1 MSKWFPLVV
10 CLCLVC
16 SCVLTMCVSK
26 VPDVQPVSLS
36 SAAEVENYE
45 VCRVC
50 VEELALYLK
59 PISGAKGLC
68 VCMCVFDA
76 KFLEFQICGHSSKRM
91 KLFVLNVR
99 GPRLSSLCNLAF
111 MLVTLLM
118 TPESCCTFMVLKENA
133 ALCVTG

>member
-1 MSKWFPLVV
+1 M
-10 CLCLVC
+10 
-16 SCVLTMCVSK
+16 MCASLQ

-68 VCMCVFDA
+68 SYARVF
-76 KFLEFQICGHSSKRM
+76 LMVHLRVSE
-91 KLFVLNVR
+91 LFVQTCA
-99 GPRLSSLCNLAF
+99 GAARLSCLCNLAF
-111 MLVTLLM
+111 VLLTLTPM
-118 TPESCCTFMVLKENA
+118 TPESCCTFMVLEEN
-133 ALCVTG
+133 